1 MDHWRQST
9 PKSKNGLRDRTKRA
23 LKQRPKGPSLLFA
36 RLKIEDTARGQETPP
51 PAMLYLHQRGIAL
64 LAPTSPSTLGKYQNH
79 IEGAPS
85 WSKDR
90 GTDKI
95 RTEV

>member
-1 MDHWRQST
+1 M
-9 PKSKNGLRDRTKRA
+9 
-23 LKQRPKGPSLLFA
+23 KQRPKGPSLLFA